1 MPLGAKPLVTLI
13 VLENLTQLM
22 HIMYKKCAK
31 SLRVFCFL
39 YSLRAL
45 LLDVDV
51 QCAFLFVP
59 PKININPLSLCHFYF
74 GNIWFI

>member
-13 VLENLTQLM
+13 VLESLTQLI
-22 HIMYKKCAK
+22 HLLYKKCAK

-51 QCAFLFVP
+51 QKNLRASRMDLTIKECFFD
-59 PKININPLSLCHFYF
+59 I
-74 GNIWFI
+74 